1 MQQDS
6 RGDKGG
12 LTFCGK
18 WAKLHP
24 MQTCDFSKSYFHFET
39 DHESASPLT
48 ITVQQPITRNQV
60 RIPIECRSEVTDP
73 RTGETERYVL
83 GASCKTEKVNVD
95 RDIWLI
101 PNADF
106 CVVASDA
113 KFMII
118 KRFEQCDIEVPREGK
133 MAAPVRR
140 QVGESDQAW
149 VRHSRNLQM
158 VEGRQLDTP
167 QQITEATLND
177 SSLTSR
183 TELDLPDGRR
193 VMIEY
198 PVKTINVS
206 QRDGYYQVDTGPVL
220 LPGLAVG
227 NDFFVGNDS
236 FVGNWRLAYIAHNC
250 PTWAEFIV
258 NVPTALADGIRV
270 DHYSKPVRLNTRN
283 CMIEVVGAG

>member
-1 MQQDS
+1 
-6 RGDKGG
+6 
-12 LTFCGK
+12 
-18 WAKLHP
+18 
-24 MQTCDFSKSYFHFET
+24 MQTCDFSRSYFHFET

-48 ITVQQPITRNQV
+48 ITIQQPITRNQV
-60 RIPIECRSEVTDP
+60 RIPIECRAEVTDP
-73 RTGETERYVL
+73 RTGETEHYVL

-106 CVVASDA
+106 CVIASDA
-113 KFMII
+113 EFMII
-118 KRFEQCDIEVPREGK
+118 KRFEQCDVEVSRESK
-133 MAAPVRR
+133 MAPPVRR
-140 QVGESDQAW
+140 QVGEAAEAW
-149 VRHSRNLQM
+149 ARHSRNLKM
-158 VEGRQLDTP
+158 VEGRQLETP
-167 QQITEATLND
+167 QQVTAATLND
-177 SSLTSR
+177 RPLTSR

-227 NDFFVGNDS
+227 KDSLVGSDS
-236 FVGNWRLAYIAHNC
+236 FVGDDSFIGNWHLAYIAHNC
-250 PTWAEFIV
+250 PTWAEYVV
-258 NVPTALADGIRV
+258 NVPTALKDGIRV